1 MWPRRCAESMSVPL
15 STPTDAR
22 PAVRTA
28 GLVKS
33 YGGSR
38 ALDDVTLDIPEGEL
52 VALIGANGS
61 GKSTL
66 LKILFGIL
74 PSDAGEISV
83 LGIDPLRDQP
93 RLRAIAGYA
102 GQEVALD
109 GEITGWETLRLFYA
123 LRRLPHRER
132 ADRLGRIIDE
142 YALGAFC
149 DRRVAGFSGGERQR
163 LHLALETMHEP
174 RLLLLD
180 EPTSSLDPGGRRALW
195 GRLASLRDAGHTIIV
210 SSHDLPDVAAYCD
223 RVALLEHG
231 RLRALDRPDA
241 LVRSHGRA
249 CTTITLARRMGED
262 AERLRAELAPLA
274 PEVAV
279 DNFTV
284 TIWRDRHPDGVEP
297 ALAILSERGIPYTR
311 YERGEPDLAGAYF
324 RLTGNTLAPVASSGT
339 GGGRGRRGGGRGQG
353 RGRS

>member
-1 MWPRRCAESMSVPL
+1 V
-15 STPTDAR
+15 
-22 PAVRTA
+22 

-33 YGGSR
+33 YGGSN
-38 ALDDVTLDIPEGEL
+38 ALDGVTLDVGEGEL

-74 PSDAGEISV
+74 SSDAGDVSV
-83 LGIDPLRDQP
+83 LGLDPLREQP

-102 GQEVALD
+102 GQDVALD

-132 ADRLGRIIDE
+132 SERLGRLIDE

-210 SSHDLPDVAAYCD
+210 SSHDLPDVASYCD

-231 RLRALDRPDA
+231 HLRAFDSPAA
-241 LVRSHGRA
+241 LVGAHGRA

-262 AERLRAELAPLA
+262 AGRLRAELSSIA
-274 PEVAV
+274 PEVVV
-279 DNFTV
+279 DNFTI
-284 TIWRDRHPDGVEP
+284 TLWRDRHPDGVEP
-297 ALAILSERGIPYTR
+297 ALAMLSERHIPYTR

-324 RLTGNTLAPVASSGT
+324 RLTGNTLAPVAAGGRGRG
-339 GGGRGRRGGGRGQG
+339 GGGRGRR
-353 RGRS
+353 RS